1 MIFAGTIHLAHSYY
15 VLMDMLSALLMVIIM
30 IPGIPAARFLF
41 TTGQKIDIMAGDR
54 MACENCMMEQRIAA
68 LEKDMEKN
76 SVQHGEFYK
85 RFGNLESFQ
94 ARTDE
99 KYTNIMREI
108 EKMSET
114 LEELKSAPARNW
126 NAVVSAAISGIVGA
140 VIGFLMRG
148 GI

>member
-1 MIFAGTIHLAHSYY
+1 MT
-15 VLMDMLSALLMVIIM
+15 
-30 IPGIPAARFLF
+30 
-41 TTGQKIDIMAGDR
+41 
-54 MACENCMMEQRIAA
+54 CENCAMQQRIEA

-76 SVQHGEFYK
+76 SIQHGEFYK
-85 RFGNLESFQ
+85 RFGQLENFE

-99 KYTNIMREI
+99 KYNNIMREI

-114 LEELKSAPARNW
+114 LEELKSAPAKNW

-140 VIGFLMRG
+140 VIGFVMRG